1 VNNAAAATTEPVGE
15 ITKAESGP
23 SFGVNVTG
31 LFHGLQLARGAPGRR

>member
-1 VNNAAAATTEPVGE
+1 VNNAAAATTEPVRE
-15 ITKAESGP
+15 ITKAESGL